1 MRPMPS
7 SAVLIGS
14 GSARERTPMPFS
26 ARSCTRLRTSRRL
39 RPSRSRVCTTMV
51 SPSLAYLSNSVR
63 PGWFPEI
70 GQADLF
76 RFFTLTPADVALA
89 DNLIHPGG
97 RWYAR

>member
-1 MRPMPS
+1 
-7 SAVLIGS
+7 VDS
-14 GSARERTPMPFS
+14 GLVNPDEELEAP
-26 ARSCTRLRTSRRL
+26 RR
-39 RPSRSRVCTTMV
+39 
-51 SPSLAYLSNSVR
+51 
-63 PGWFPEI
+63 FPEI